1 MGRDFT
7 FFPNFSEK
15 NELKSKSE
23 FIAIFVFIVEKI
35 GSDRSKI
42 SRSTQTTDPDKYVLF
57 PLTRDCSFTLPICG
71 SEHP

>member
-1 MGRDFT
+1 MGRHFL
-7 FFPNFSEK
+7 NFSEK
-15 NELKSKSE
+15 NSLKSKSE

-42 SRSTQTTDPDKYVLF
+42 TRYIQTTDPDKYVLF
-57 PLTRDCSFTLPICG
+57 PLTRDFIFCSFTLPICG